1 MSELEKITS
10 IRVRISTRE
19 ALKQILNKGESY
31 DSGLRRLLDLL
42 DNEEDKK
49 PVEAVVQLK
58 KDIEVLR
65 DNQEILFNLNKKLK
79 RELYQLEAE
88 FKLLKDIAEKGKDVI
103 EQKEVEE
110 E

>member
-1 MSELEKITS
+1 MRMEGEEKKTS
-10 IRVRISTRE
+10 ILVKRSTRSK
-19 ALKQILNKGESY
+19 LKQMLRKGESY
-31 DSGLRRLLDLL
+31 DEGLRRLLDL
-42 DNEEDKK
+42 DNEGFE
-49 PVEAVVQLK
+49 LK